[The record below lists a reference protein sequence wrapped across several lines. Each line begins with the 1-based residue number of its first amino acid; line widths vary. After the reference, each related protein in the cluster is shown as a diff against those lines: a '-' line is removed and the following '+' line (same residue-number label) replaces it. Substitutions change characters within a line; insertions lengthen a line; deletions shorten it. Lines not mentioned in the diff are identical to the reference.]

1 MQIAIDLALKGT
13 GFTNPNPLVGAVIVK
28 DDRII
33 GQGYHKAYGDA
44 HAEVEAIK
52 SASESIEGATMYVTL
67 EPCSHHGKTPPCCE
81 KIVES
86 KIKKVYVSTVDPN
99 PVVSGKGIAYLR
111 EHGVDVEVG
120 CLSDFSEKMN
130 EIFNK
135 YITINKPF
143 VLLKAG
149 MTLDGKIATA
159 NGDSQWITSDHS
171 RRIVHKLRQKYS
183 AIMVGV
189 NTVIADN
196 PSLTCRLDQEVKQP
210 YRIILDT
217 HARSPIESNV
227 FNDDYSHLTYLVC
240 KETISERALKGFI
253 NRDIKIIK
261 CKLHH
266 GRIDLNDLMLQLGE
280 MGVDSVLIEG
290 GSDVH
295 FSAIESGVVDKILLF
310 IAPKI
315 IGGKQA
321 KSVIGGDGISWIK
334 DAINIKDLTVKIEEE
349 DILVEG
355 YINRGD

>member
-1 MQIAIDLALKGT
+1 MQLAVDLAIKGT

-28 DDRII
+28 DGRII
-33 GQGYHKAYGDA
+33 GQGYHKAFGGA
-44 HAEVEAIK
+44 HAEVEAIR
-52 SASESIEGATMYVTL
+52 SANESIEGATMYVTL

-81 KIVES
+81 RIVES

-99 PVVSGKGIAYLR
+99 PIVSGQGIAYLR
-111 EHGVDVEVG
+111 QHGIEVEIG
-120 CLSDFSEKMN
+120 CLRSVSEKMN

-135 YITINKPF
+135 YITTRRPF

-159 NGDSQWITSDHS
+159 NGDSKWITSNHS
-171 RRIVHKLRQKYS
+171 RQIVHKLRQQYR
-183 AIMVGV
+183 AILVGV

-196 PSLTCRLDQEVKQP
+196 PSLTCRLNQEVKQP
-210 YRIILDT
+210 VRIILDT
-217 HARSPIESNV
+217 HVRAPIKAKV
-227 FNDDYSHLTYLVC
+227 FNDEYAHLTYLVC
-240 KETISERALKGFI
+240 KEEVSDYDLKSFI
-253 NRDIKIIK
+253 DRGIKIIK
-261 CKLHH
+261 CKLQN
-266 GRIDLNDLMLQLGE
+266 GRIDLNILMENLGE
-280 MGVDSVLIEG
+280 MGIDSVLIEG

-295 FSAIESGVVDKILLF
+295 FSAIESGVVDKIMLF

-334 DAINIKDLTVKIEEE
+334 DAINVKDVTVKMEEE
-349 DILVEG
+349 DIQVEG